1 MDKVTEPKGTS
12 RSPLLLVPRRAVGC
26 LSPHIPYRKVNMNN
40 WQKFRL
46 TGHIMLPIVCAMY
59 VTKFIPDGGFQAGLI
74 VFLAIWIAADGI
86 MSIAGEE

>member
-1 MDKVTEPKGTS
+1 MS
-12 RSPLLLVPRRAVGC
+12 
-26 LSPHIPYRKVNMNN
+26 N

-86 MSIAGEE
+86 MSIAGE